1 MQLGVNTVYSAEQ
14 CVQVSPGTETLLIG
28 LAQATIPTD
37 MELSLTSQCASY
49 ASTDCSGTPLGVTAS
64 TAVFDDSGGL
74 WEPVASTVPE
84 EPGRMSALCGF
95 TVRVPGGDDFT
106 LRLDKLFFGAGTLI
120 FKDGFESGNTSAWSL
135 EVGGSP

>member
-14 CVQVSPGTETLLIG
+14 CVDVMIDAEFQLSAVSQVSAGAG
-28 LAQATIPTD
+28 VQ
-37 MELSLTSQCASY
+37 LSLTAGCTSHTSADCTGSSLGTS
-49 ASTDCSGTPLGVTAS
+49 STTAILG
-64 TAVFDDSGGL
+64 DSGSSWQPIAL
-74 WEPVASTVPE
+74 TVPE
-84 EPGRMSALCGF
+84 QPGRMSVLCTF